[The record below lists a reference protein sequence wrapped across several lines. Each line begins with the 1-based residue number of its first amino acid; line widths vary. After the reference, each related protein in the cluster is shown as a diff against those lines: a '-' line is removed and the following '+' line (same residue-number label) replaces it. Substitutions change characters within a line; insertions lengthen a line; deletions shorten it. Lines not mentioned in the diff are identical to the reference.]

1 MTQNKCCFFFLQ
13 WALREKIG
21 APFREFDRRWPR
33 FWRGRNI
40 VPMFLFLEL
49 FLLTWFDLT
58 LSNEL
63 SVYISVLVDMFVEM
77 QTFTSVWKG
86 CLIKLLCGVMGFK
99 SLGSLWPL
107 LDLLWVVTLIQYT
120 LFLLMTSKVVHKCMK
135 KQLGYWVKRKV
146 VESHSFNIRELFV
159 QYDPGIML
167 EKIFFLD
174 K

>member
-1 MTQNKCCFFFLQ
+1 MTQNKCCFFLQ

-77 QTFTSVWKG
+77 QTLLSVWKG

-99 SLGSLWPL
+99 CLGSLWPL

-120 LFLLMTSKVVHKCMK
+120 LFLLMTSKVVHKCIK
-135 KQLGYWVKRKV
+135 NQLGYCVKRKV
-146 VESHSFNIRELFV
+146 VESHSFNFQRLLFNMTL
-159 QYDPGIML
+159 GL
-167 EKIFFLD
+167 C
-174 K
+174 

>member
-1 MTQNKCCFFFLQ
+1 MLFFFYNER
-13 WALREKIG
+13 WEKKLG
-21 APFREFDRRWPR
+21 HPSGSLTVDGLGFEEVE
-33 FWRGRNI
+33 NI

-86 CLIKLLCGVMGFK
+86 CLIVAIVWG
-99 SLGSLWPL
+99 LGSLWPL

-120 LFLLMTSKVVHKCMK
+120 LFLLMTRKVVHKCMK

-146 VESHSFNIRELFV
+146 VESHSFNFREPFV
-159 QYDPGIML
+159 
-167 EKIFFLD
+167 
-174 K
+174 